1 MSALSRSS
9 YNMKHS
15 FVVHGRSWHSHHNA
29 KWCELE
35 KAPTEEQ
42 HSVHMC
48 TWPHRRVL
56 FVCALYV
63 SLHSAAGAVL

>member
-1 MSALSRSS
+1 M
-9 YNMKHS
+9 
-15 FVVHGRSWHSHHNA
+15 HSHHNA

-35 KAPTEEQ
+35 KAPTEFEEQ